1 MTVEEAIS
9 RFTDEINGE
18 GFYNDN
24 AHREMAIEALEKQ
37 IPKKPLTHTA
47 EYDVTIGN
55 GTFKKGTSVL
65 RICPSCEGW
74 VLYTHHTGFCGNC
87 GQRLDW
93 SEDE

>member
-37 IPKKPLTHTA
+37 IPKKAKRGGIYGP
-47 EYDVTIGN
+47 
-55 GTFKKGTSVL
+55 S
-65 RICPSCEGW
+65 CPSCYKSITEEYLGPY
-74 VLYTHHTGFCGNC
+74 LMHCPFCG
-87 GQRLDW
+87 QALDW
-93 SEDE
+93 SKDDDN